1 MQTYEGPTK
10 PISIE
15 IDKMK
20 YCQKDETFNEKVSRI
35 ARTLADDDQ
44 HKSSLKDILIDSLNN
59 KVRHRIDWI
68 FTNGIIK
75 LFRIKNINLLRLISL
90 S

>member
-20 YCQKDETFNEKVSRI
+20 YCQKDETFDEKVSRI
-35 ARTLADDDQ
+35 ARTLADDQ
-44 HKSSLKDILIDSLNN
+44 RHKDNLKDVLGNMRFLPAGRVQSAIGSS
-59 KVRHRIDWI
+59 RITTAYNC
-68 FTNGIIK
+68 FV
-75 LFRIKNINLLRLISL
+75 S
-90 S
+90 

>member
-35 ARTLADDDQ
+35 ARTLADNDQ
-44 HKSSLKDILIDSLNN
+44 HKSSLKDTLGLSLI
-59 KVRHRIDWI
+59 HI
-68 FTNGIIK
+68 
-75 LFRIKNINLLRLISL
+75 
-90 S
+90 